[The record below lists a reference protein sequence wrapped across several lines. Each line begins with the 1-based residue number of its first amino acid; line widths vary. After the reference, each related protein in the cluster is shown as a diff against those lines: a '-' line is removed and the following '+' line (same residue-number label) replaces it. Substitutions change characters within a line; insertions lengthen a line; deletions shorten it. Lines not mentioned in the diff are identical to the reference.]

1 MKNLGLLLLPV
12 VALYGCNSSSPST
25 GSAIDSCKALNSDTF
40 SCEQMLGDIVE
51 HAVQPTV
58 VSFSTQVQALATKT
72 AAYCTALSA
81 ATNESVALIEAQ
93 TDWQASMDVWQQ
105 LEVMQFGPLAT
116 ERDEF
121 YSWPLNDSCK
131 VDEEV
136 VFSLA
141 DGYDISTGVTPA
153 RRGLDGL
160 EYLLF
165 NSDTN
170 ISCGA
175 NNSTPALTAWNQKD
189 DATKLVDRCSFAEK
203 ITDDLVARAQAL
215 ETSYNQYDIT
225 AATNLQVVA
234 DSISDALFYIDKE
247 VKDDK
252 LTALLPQTS
261 TQGFSADKLE
271 FAFASYTKQA
281 INNNAIGTKAIF
293 TANGNVGLAQ
303 YLIAAGQEDLA
314 TEMVAEL
321 DAIIANS
328 SGAYIVDSF
337 RDILT
342 TAQQDTGDSDVSDC
356 INADVGSNSSNLI
369 KLCALDNDV
378 KAFTDDLK
386 GQFVLTLGFSVPTN
400 VEGDN
405 D

>member
-1 MKNLGLLLLPV
+1 MKTLGLLLLPV
-12 VALYGCNSSSPST
+12 IALYGCNSSSSNT
-25 GSAIDSCKALNSDTF
+25 SSAIDSCKALNSDSF
-40 SCEQMLGDIVE
+40 SCEQMLDDIVE
-51 HAVQPTV
+51 YAVKPTV
-58 VSFSTQVQALATKT
+58 ASFSTQAQNLATET
-72 AAYCTALSA
+72 AEYCTALTTT
-81 ATNESVALIEAQ
+81 TNESAALTEAQ
-93 TDWQASMDVWQQ
+93 TAWQESMSVWQQ

-141 DGYDISTGVTPA
+141 DGYDISSGVTPA

-165 NSDTN
+165 NADAN

-175 NNSTPALTAWNQKD
+175 NNSTAALTAWNEKD
-189 DATKLVDRCSFAEK
+189 DAAKFIDRCSFAEK
-203 ITDDLVARAQAL
+203 VTADLVVRAQAL
-215 ETSYNQYDIT
+215 EASYSQYDIT
-225 AATNLQVVA
+225 SAASLQVVA

-252 LTALLPQTS
+252 LTPLIPQTG

-271 FAFASYTKQA
+271 FAYASYTKQA
-281 INNNAIGTKAIF
+281 IKNNALAVKAIF
-293 TANGNVGLAQ
+293 TANGNEGLAQ
-303 YLIAAGQEDLA
+303 YLIAAGQGDLA
-314 TEMVAEL
+314 TEMTNEL
-321 DAIIANS
+321 DTIITNS
-328 SGAYIVDSF
+328 SDAYISDTF
-337 RDILT
+337 RNVLT
-342 TAQQDTGDSDVSDC
+342 AAEQNTGDSDVSDC
-356 INADVGSNSSNLI
+356 INADVGSSSNNLI